1 LVQSHE
7 EGIIRILPALPPNW
21 EKGFVKGLKA
31 RGNIEVDMEW
41 EASQLKSLQLKAKYD
56 LETQISYKEKQ
67 ITVYLKAGIPYQLT
81 I

>member
-41 EASQLKSLQLKAKYD
+41 EATQLKSLQLKAKYD
-56 LETQISYKEKQ
+56 TETQINYKEKQ

>member
-1 LVQSHE
+1 
-7 EGIIRILPALPPNW
+7 
-21 EKGFVKGLKA
+21 
-31 RGNIEVDMEW
+31 VDMEW